1 MIKRGF
7 VEVNGQ
13 HVHWRAAGSGPLIV
27 MLHESPRSS
36 TSLLPLLGQLSQHF
50 CCIAFDTPGYGAS
63 DPLPEGK
70 GSLRHFAEV
79 LRDAINALGL
89 KDFGLYGTHT
99 GAAIA
104 LQLAE
109 LMPERATALLL
120 DGLAM
125 FSAEEQQSFFQHYL
139 ICHMPQWDGSHLIK
153 IWSRILDQTT
163 FFPFYSRS
171 PNTRLA
177 YPNTDLNFMLRTC
190 IGFLESG
197 NHYQVG
203 YRAAIA
209 FDPEP
214 ILTNIDLPCR
224 IHAREHDLLASHL
237 KRASALSTRVTLCAD
252 PLPQD
257 DWLKATKEWLSG
269 FPASADSAARLPQH
283 HSRRF
288 IDTSAG
294 PVFVAKGLGRG
305 LRIRGLDSIARPA
318 GLYGIE
324 DYNVDAGWLADAPA
338 RGVNASANYD
348 PRQLAAILGA
358 EVVNKSVA
366 TANPSLPSPDALGG
380 FLTSAWF
387 AAREELILDSD
398 QISDSNGAD
407 EEYEIGSLVSC
418 HLALLYSHL
427 NRVPGII

>member
-1 MIKRGF
+1 MIRRGF
-7 VEVNGQ
+7 TEVDGL
-13 HVHWRAAGSGPLIV
+13 HVHWRAAGSGPVVV

-36 TSLLPLLGQLSQHF
+36 TSLLPLLDLLSQHF

-63 DPLPEGK
+63 DPLPDGK
-70 GSLRHFAEV
+70 DSLKDFAVV

-89 KDFGLYGTHT
+89 EDFGLYGTHT

-104 LQLAE
+104 LELAE
-109 LMPERATALLL
+109 LLPERVTALLL

-125 FSAEEQQSFFQHYL
+125 FSAEEQQSFFRHYL
-139 ICHMPQWDGSHLIK
+139 ICHKPRWDGSHLMQ

-177 YPNTDLNFMLRTC
+177 QPNTDLNFILRTC

-209 FDPEP
+209 FDPKP
-214 ILTNIDLPCR
+214 VLLSIDLPCR

-237 KRASALSTRVTLCAD
+237 KRAGRLSACVTLCAD

-257 DWLKATKEWLSG
+257 DWLKATKEWLSEY
-269 FPASADSAARLPQH
+269 PASTDSAARLPQH
-283 HSRRF
+283 HNRKF

-294 PVFVAKGLGRG
+294 PVFVVRGPGKG
-305 LRIRGLDSIARPA
+305 LRIRGLDAIARPA

-324 DYNVDAGWLADAPA
+324 DYNADAGWLADAPA
-338 RGVNASANYD
+338 CGVNASASYD
-348 PRQLAAILGA
+348 PTQLARLLGA
-358 EVVNKSVA
+358 EVMNERV
-366 TANPSLPSPDALGG
+366 TTTNPTLPPADALGG

-387 AAREELILDSD
+387 AAREALILRGDYASG
-398 QISDSNGAD
+398 SNEVDKESETSA
-407 EEYEIGSLVSC
+407 LVSG

-427 NRVPGII
+427 NRVPRII